1 MLPLATPVELL
12 GGLIGRVQP
21 AQILEPR
28 GGLVIRRHALG
39 LAAQKVRPNS
49 KPFKIRLDR
58 VGVFRLGTFEI
69 RVVEAQDERSAAAA
83 DEEPV
88 QQSRAGVADMDAAGR
103 RRREPDHRERGHSP
117 S

>member
-1 MLPLATPVELL
+1 LPLAAPVELL

-28 GGLVIRRHALG
+28 GGLVVGRHPLR
-39 LAAQKVRPNS
+39 LAAHPVRPYP
-49 KPFKIRLDR
+49 KPFQIRLDR
-58 VGVFRLGTFEI
+58 VGVFRPRTLQI
-69 RVVEAQDERSAAAA
+69 RVVEAQDERPAVAA

-88 QQSRAGVADMDAAGR
+88 QQSGASVADMDAAGR
-103 RRREPDHRERGHSP
+103 RRREPNHRKSGHSP